1 MNASEARS
9 MYRRM
14 IGEIGETITL
24 RRNNPSPAAPTEV
37 QVRARVTGYRPE
49 ELVNG
54 IKQGDRHLIV
64 LAEDV
69 ETSGFPVP
77 FKTNGSDKAI
87 VRGSDLNIGMVDDS
101 TRRVGGVLI
110 AYDITA
116 TGR

>member
-1 MNASEARS
+1 MTPSQARD

-24 RRNNPSPAAPTEV
+24 RRNNASPAPPTEA
-37 QVRARVTGYRPE
+37 QVLARVTGYRPE

-54 IKQGDRHLIV
+54 INQGDRRLIV

-69 ETSGFPVP
+69 EASGFPVP
-77 FKTNGSDKAI
+77 FKTGGADKAI
-87 VRGSDLNIGMVDDS
+87 VRGKPLNISVVDDS
-101 TRRVGGVLI
+101 TRRVAGVLI

-116 TGR
+116 TG

>member
-1 MNASEARS
+1 MSPNEARA

-14 IGEIGETITL
+14 ISEIGETITL

-54 IKQGDRHLIV
+54 INQGDRRLIV

-69 ETSGFPVP
+69 EASGFPVP
-77 FKTNGSDKAI
+77 FKTGGSDKAI
-87 VRGSDLNIGMVDDS
+87 VRGASLNIGVVDDS
-101 TRRVGGVLI
+101 TRRIGGVLV

-116 TGR
+116 TG